1 MERTLSEGDR
11 AEIEKVLKMSR
22 EEFLVYLTL
31 EQRRDYLDWEKRS
44 NEVCERVKENIDRLT
59 RLGDGDL
66 QIYINAR

>member
-22 EEFLVYLTL
+22 EEFLVYLTP

-44 NEVCERVKENIDRLT
+44 NEACERVKENIDRLT

-66 QIYINAR
+66 QLRVY